1 MPRATLVSTFVPL
14 CGETQPESAES
25 SNIRGYVR
33 RNATRK
39 RPSSS
44 NIRGLVRRNAAS
56 EKESYEVQ
64 ARQRRAYSPS
74 AATSSEW
81 LPSSAIRPSITTAM
95 RSAS

>member
-1 MPRATLVSTFVPL
+1 MPRATLVPL
-14 CGETQPESAES
+14 V
-25 SNIRGYVR
+25 ID
-33 RNATRK
+33 
-39 RPSSS
+39 
-44 NIRGLVRRNAAS
+44 IRGLVRRNATQKRRIEQHSWPCA
-56 EKESYEVQ
+56 EKRRIRDRSYEVQ

>member
-33 RNATRK
+33 RNTPSRGFEQHSWPCAEK
-39 RPSSS
+39 RR
-44 NIRGLVRRNAAS
+44 IQ
-56 EKESYEVQ
+56 EESYEVQ